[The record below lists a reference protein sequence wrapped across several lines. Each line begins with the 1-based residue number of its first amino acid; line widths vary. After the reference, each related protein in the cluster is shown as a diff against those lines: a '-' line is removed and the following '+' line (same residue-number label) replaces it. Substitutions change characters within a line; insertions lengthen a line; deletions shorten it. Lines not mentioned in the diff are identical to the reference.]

1 MLKDDYAEE
10 EILAANARAYAR
22 MGDDEDYEEFEDD
35 WEDTQAIAAER
46 AKLPGW
52 FFMKIEGYV
61 PQTFPKIEK
70 WCLENCTH
78 DFKKIGWHSGC
89 SYTVAIAF
97 EHWQDAMLYKLTF
110 QG

>member
-1 MLKDDYAEE
+1 MLKDDYDEDVV
-10 EILAANARAYAR
+10 LAANAHALAKSE
-22 MGDDEDYEEFEDD
+22 DDDYQYFEDD
-35 WEDTQAIAAER
+35 WEDIKAIAEER

-61 PQTFPKIEK
+61 PTTFPKIQK
-70 WCLENCTH
+70 WCRENCTR
-78 DFKKIGWHSGC
+78 KWAKVGWSSGC